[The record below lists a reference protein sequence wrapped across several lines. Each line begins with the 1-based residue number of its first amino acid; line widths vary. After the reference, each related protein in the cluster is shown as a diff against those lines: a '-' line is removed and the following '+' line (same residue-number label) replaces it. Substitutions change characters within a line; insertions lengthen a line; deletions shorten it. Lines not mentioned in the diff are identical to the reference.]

1 MSKLNLFLLF
11 NILILSG
18 CYLSQSMA
26 SNETYITQPT
36 KTINP
41 TSGTIT
47 GRLLILNS
55 EKKTPINDE
64 ILYLAEVI
72 FDNEGKSS
80 FASFDRI
87 NSPRTTTDSEGKF
100 IFENIKPGKYG
111 LVLDVITASYLLLKP
126 GTTEPIIIEV
136 TGGDIIDLGE
146 LTFEELPITK

>member
-1 MSKLNLFLLF
+1 
-11 NILILSG
+11 
-18 CYLSQSMA
+18 MA